1 MCFNVLGQIVIS
13 WDRYFC
19 PLSHLYHDT
28 LSLGGSIN
36 HEDEVE
42 DEKEYKD
49 SDLEGMEEH
58 KSIILHLFSQLGMD
72 LTNIL

>member
-1 MCFNVLGQIVIS
+1 MK
-13 WDRYFC
+13 
-19 PLSHLYHDT
+19 
-28 LSLGGSIN
+28 LSLGGPTN

-58 KSIILHLFSQLGMD
+58 KSIILHLLQLGMD

>member
-1 MCFNVLGQIVIS
+1 M
-13 WDRYFC
+13 
-19 PLSHLYHDT
+19 T
-28 LSLGGSIN
+28 LSLGGPIN

-42 DEKEYKD
+42 DKKEYKD

-58 KSIILHLFSQLGMD
+58 KSIILHLLSQLGMD